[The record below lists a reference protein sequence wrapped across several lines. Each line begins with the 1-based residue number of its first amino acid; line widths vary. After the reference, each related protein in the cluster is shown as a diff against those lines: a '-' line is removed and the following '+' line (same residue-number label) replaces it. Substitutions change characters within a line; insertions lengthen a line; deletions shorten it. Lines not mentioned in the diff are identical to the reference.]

1 MQFLNQILLAG
12 LAAAAIPIIIHL
24 LNRRRFKR
32 VPWAAMRFVQVSLQR
47 NQRRMQ
53 IEDLILLLLRTLLV
67 ALLAL
72 ALARPAIDWLRANF
86 LGSSTI
92 ATAIILDRSGS
103 MAAADRFG
111 LAKQAAAE
119 TVDTLPDGSAAA
131 VLLTADSADSGI
143 FEPTVDLRLVRTMI
157 GEASLSDRPTD
168 LLPAVEKA
176 LGILARGSAIE
187 KELVL
192 ITDGQAEGWKQFEP
206 LLKQL
211 ADAEGTRLKIVLVGA
226 QDPITDNLGVSDLRQ
241 VSALTPVG
249 QALRFEIAVT
259 NYGDTEA
266 SSIAVSLDIDNSP
279 SGDPFIIDQL
289 PAGETKNVTL
299 FAKLPTPGYH
309 RVTAALPADPMP
321 ADDRRT
327 IILRAADGIEV
338 LLVDGQP
345 GRDALGS
352 ETFFIGNALVP
363 VPPELAGEF
372 FIKTRT
378 VTVADLSPDIFQN
391 QTAVV
396 LANVT
401 DLGADTI
408 EALTD
413 YVRRGGGLLIFPG
426 SNTNA
431 ANLSNALQNLLPATL
446 GAQLDGPL
454 SLQASGLDHSIA
466 ALWED
471 PGSGD
476 LADATFARAFSL
488 TLIEDT
494 RTVLRFSDGNPALTE
509 RDLGLGKVFLFAST
523 ADTEWNNLPVR
534 PAFLPLIHR
543 LLGAII
549 ARGESGL
556 NIPAGTPFQHRLRPE
571 LAGKEAIIT
580 TAENQSSV
588 QQLDAQATL
597 RYDRTDRAGAYEVS
611 IADPPTLLQFAAQP
625 DPRESRLET
634 LSPQQRE
641 RLAQHA
647 DLTDFT
653 TTGGLGEVLSRGR
666 SGAELWVVLIIA
678 AIALAVLEMALAQW
692 FSREK

>member
-53 IEDLILLLLRTLLV
+53 IEDLILLLLRVLLM
-67 ALLAL
+67 ALLAF
-72 ALARPAIDWLRANF
+72 ALARPALDWLRASF
-86 LGSSTI
+86 LGSSTV

-103 MAAADRFG
+103 MAADGRFE
-111 LAKQAAAE
+111 LAKQAATEAI
-119 TVDTLPDGSAAA
+119 DALPDGSAAA
-131 VLLTADSADSGI
+131 VLLAADSADAGI
-143 FEPTVDLRLVRTMI
+143 FEPTLDLRLARSTI
-157 GEASLSDRPTD
+157 SEASLSDRRTD
-168 LLPAVEKA
+168 LQPAVEKA
-176 LGILARGSAIE
+176 LEILARGSAIE

-192 ITDGQAEGWKQFEP
+192 VTDGQAEGWTQFEA
-206 LLKQL
+206 LLREL
-211 ADAEGTRLKIVLVGA
+211 AEADGTRFSVVLVGA
-226 QDPITDNLGVSDLRQ
+226 DQPITANLGISDLRQ

-249 QALRFEIAVT
+249 QALRFEIGVT

-266 SSIAVSLDIDNSP
+266 SAIPVTLDIDSSP

-289 PAGETKNVTL
+289 PAGETKSVTL
-299 FAKLPTPGYH
+299 FAKLGSPGYH
-309 RVTAALPADPMP
+309 RATASLPGDAMP

-327 IILRAADGIEV
+327 IVLRAADDIEV

-363 VPPELAGEF
+363 VPPELAADF
-372 FIKTRT
+372 FIKSRT

-396 LANVT
+396 LANVA
-401 DLGADTI
+401 DLPSGTVV
-408 EALTD
+408 ALAE
-413 YVRRGGGLLIFPG
+413 YVRRGGGLLVFPG
-426 SNTNA
+426 ANTNA
-431 ANLSNALQNLLPATL
+431 ANLSNALQELLPATL

-454 SLQASGLDHSIA
+454 SLQASGLDHSVA
-466 ALWED
+466 ALWDD

-476 LADATFARAFSL
+476 LADATFSRAFSL
-488 TLIEDT
+488 TLLEDT
-494 RTVLRFSDGNPALTE
+494 RTVLRFSDGNAALAE

-534 PAFLPLIHR
+534 PAFLPLVHR
-543 LLGAII
+543 LLGAIL
-549 ARGESGL
+549 ARGEDGL
-556 NIPAGTPFQHRLRPE
+556 NIPAGAPFEHRLGPE

-580 TAENQSSV
+580 AGENQSTV
-588 QQLDAQATL
+588 QQLDAQAMILYTK
-597 RYDRTDRAGAYEVS
+597 TDRAGAYEV
-611 IADPPTLLQFAAQP
+611 AVAAPPTLLQFAAQP
-625 DPRESRLET
+625 DPRESQLAP

-641 RLAQHA
+641 RIGKHA
-647 DLTDFT
+647 SVIEFT
-653 TTGGLGEVLSRGR
+653 TAAGLREALSRGR
-666 SGAELWVVLIIA
+666 SGAELWVILLIA
-678 AIALAVLEMALAQW
+678 AIVLGVAEMALAQW